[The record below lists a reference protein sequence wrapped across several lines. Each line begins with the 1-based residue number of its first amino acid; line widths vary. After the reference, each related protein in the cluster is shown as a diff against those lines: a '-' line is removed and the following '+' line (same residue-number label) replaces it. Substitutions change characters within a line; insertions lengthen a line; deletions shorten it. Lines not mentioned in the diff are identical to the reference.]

1 MAIASTLQASNSRDV
16 AQRSVGAVWRCTGAP
31 RVPLIALVFA
41 VLAVVGAPAQVP
53 AQVPAPGFE
62 CARLQPAVG
71 RLPAYGRVEGP
82 ARCEGFFA
90 RNVSQPFIELV
101 SLTRGPAGA
110 GDVAAAPLF
119 ELRADARMPLRL
131 LVQPLRSGPFY
142 RVDAPLVAGQSL
154 RWDAGPMLA
163 ATGLRAAD
171 LGFLALAPS
180 RQAQSSVLTAV
191 APLALSP
198 QAHEAHEARQAL
210 AIVRVSVPVSSMAW
224 RAYRAGAETRPPAA
238 WTDLPNA
245 ALYAWQRTG
254 ITLDLP
260 QDGKGL
266 RVDVQAVAAEDGR
279 ALPLLRF
286 AIIGPT
292 DAVAD

>member
-1 MAIASTLQASNSRDV
+1 M
-16 AQRSVGAVWRCTGAP
+16 
-31 RVPLIALVFA
+31 PLIAI
-41 VLAVVGAPAQVP
+41 VLAVLVLVAAPAGVQ
-53 AQVPAPGFE
+53 AQAFE

-71 RLPAYGRVEGP
+71 RVPAYGLVDGT

-101 SLTRGPAGA
+101 SLTRGPAVGA
-110 GDVAAAPLF
+110 EAAAASLF

-142 RVDAPLVAGQSL
+142 RVDAPLAPGQSL
-154 RWDAGPMLA
+154 RWDSSPMLA

-180 RQAQSSVLTAV
+180 RQANPSALTAV

-198 QAHEAHEARQAL
+198 QAREARQAL
-210 AIVRVSVPVSSMAW
+210 AVVRVSVPVSSIAW
-224 RAYRAGAETRPPAA
+224 RAYRAGAEAGPPAA
-238 WTDLPNA
+238 WADLPNA
-245 ALYAWQRTG
+245 QLYAWQRTA
-254 ITLDLP
+254 ITIDLP
-260 QDGKGL
+260 PDGKGL

-286 AIIGPT
+286 AILGPA
-292 DAVAD
+292 DVAAD